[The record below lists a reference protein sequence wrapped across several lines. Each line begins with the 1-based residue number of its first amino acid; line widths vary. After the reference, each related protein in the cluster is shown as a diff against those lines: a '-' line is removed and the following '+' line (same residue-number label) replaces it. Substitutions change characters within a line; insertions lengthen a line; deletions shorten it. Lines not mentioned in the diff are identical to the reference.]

1 MRAADPPTLRCEQ
14 RAESTTGLTVPHTG
28 RACATTTRTWHKN
41 LVGIVDVSAAPVE
54 AAAPPITA
62 RRPASECVAGAL
74 IERLTAPTSDSSH
87 DIVLLGRLDNG
98 VGIYRFAYN
107 GSGRA
112 YVGVMAQ
119 EVQALVPEAVVRG
132 RDGYLRV
139 YYDKVGVK
147 FQTYDQWIASGARVQ
162 AVITH

>member
-1 MRAADPPTLRCEQ
+1 
-14 RAESTTGLTVPHTG
+14 
-28 RACATTTRTWHKN
+28 